1 MAYLY
6 NYSKP
11 CMTNMPHDVGTKIF
25 KEILSSSPL
34 NRKKMNQELA
44 RYEKKV
50 LEGRKN
56 GSGF

>member
-1 MAYLY
+1 
-6 NYSKP
+6 
-11 CMTNMPHDVGTKIF
+11 MTNMPHDVGTKIF